1 MSGLTLYTSKDHSL
15 SEHITQHIMVH
26 TAEWKVSEL
35 SCPFQTFQHFL
46 CSCLNFICS
55 TAVAIQSCWLCRS
68 ERWSSVLDG
77 LFEGVSFRPT
87 SVFQLARNREI
98 VVLSGS
104 GKQLKVVSYSQFSH
118 QPFRTHALFL
128 VEFWTG
134 YPIDWLRDSFVKLP
148 VVKSDVNCVRPVQ
161 GSVEPYS
168 VEPYTATWPQKV
180 GDWESATPENGV
192 DDCRWTSQEKDYS
205 NDPARVHKG
214 SSFPLLHTCS
224 IFFIYMMAEHPW
236 FH

>member
-1 MSGLTLYTSKDHSL
+1 M
-15 SEHITQHIMVH
+15 
-26 TAEWKVSEL
+26 
-35 SCPFQTFQHFL
+35 
-46 CSCLNFICS
+46 
-55 TAVAIQSCWLCRS
+55 
-68 ERWSSVLDG
+68 
-77 LFEGVSFRPT
+77 
-87 SVFQLARNREI
+87 
-98 VVLSGS
+98 
-104 GKQLKVVSYSQFSH
+104 
-118 QPFRTHALFL
+118 
-128 VEFWTG
+128 
-134 YPIDWLRDSFVKLP
+134 KLP